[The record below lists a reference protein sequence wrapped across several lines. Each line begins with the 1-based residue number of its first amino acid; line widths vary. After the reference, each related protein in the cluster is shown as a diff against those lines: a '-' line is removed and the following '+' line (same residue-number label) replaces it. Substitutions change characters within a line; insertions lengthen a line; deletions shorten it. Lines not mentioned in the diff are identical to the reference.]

1 MREYIFHCEVV
12 TPLFMGG
19 SEPNKLEL
27 RSQSFNG
34 LFRYWFRIGGGNL
47 EDEKRIFGFGGN
59 NARKG
64 LVQIIVVEKFSNIN
78 FYQNTQT
85 AQAELKKG
93 FIYLS
98 NFLERTGRKDSF
110 FPIGKQFKLIF
121 RFSPLATEDD
131 IKKFFCSVWLAVNLG
146 NFGVRSRRG
155 FGSVK
160 ITKIEGV
167 DSVFDFLKFTPQP
180 SLKDWLNNNLNVIK
194 STLFSKEREC
204 IPCLFNNSV
213 EIYYLKK
220 DNLENSYKKW
230 VTKIYENKK
239 CNKYIPNLET
249 SDFQLDNPLKA
260 LSFMG
265 CLLMGF
271 RSYYLPDYEN
281 LIFAIRNPS
290 FAANN
295 GIIIERAVF
304 GLPLP
309 FRVGE
314 SNYFVNA
321 YDNKKNTNSRRAS
334 PLWFKILLNS
344 LNSVECLFIVMKS
357 DFLPNNMEI
366 NLKIQQNKI
375 KCSTNNWSAI
385 DTFINTL
392 MSCGIIDII

>member
-1 MREYIFHCEVV
+1 
-12 TPLFMGG
+12 MGG
-19 SEPNKLEL
+19 SDPKKLEL

-64 LVQIIVVEKFSNIN
+64 LVQIIVVKEPSNIN
-78 FYQNTQT
+78 FYQDTQT
-85 AQAELKKG
+85 VQTELKKG
-93 FIYLS
+93 FYYLS
-98 NFLERTGRKDSF
+98 NFLERSGRENSF
-110 FPIGKQFKLIF
+110 FPHGQQFKLIF

-146 NFGVRSRRG
+146 NLGARARRG

-160 ITKIEGV
+160 VNKIDGSDV
-167 DSVFDFLKFTPQP
+167 VFNFLQFIPQA
-180 SLKDWLNNNLNVIK
+180 SLKDWLIKNLNVIK

-204 IPCLFNNSV
+204 IPCLFNNNV

-230 VTKIYENKK
+230 VTKISENKK

-271 RSYYLPDYEN
+271 RSYYLPDYGN
-281 LIFAIRNPS
+281 LISAIRNPS

-295 GIIIERAVF
+295 GIIIERTVF

-309 FRVGE
+309 FRIGE
-314 SNYFVNA
+314 NNYHVNA
-321 YDNKKNTNSRRAS
+321 YKQSQNTNSRRAS

-344 LNSVECLFIVMKS
+344 LNSVECLFVVMKS

-375 KCSTNNWSAI
+375 KCSTNNWNAI
-385 DTFINTL
+385 DAFINTL
-392 MSCGIIDII
+392 KSYGIIDNI